1 MREILYGKKFER
13 SIKLAKKRKKDLK
26 KLFKL
31 VEFLQRDELI
41 PARYRNHKLVGDYD
55 GYWELHI
62 EPDWLL
68 VYKKTTDK
76 LYLFDTGT
84 HADLF
89 E

>member
-1 MREILYGKKFER
+1 MKEIVYGKQFEK
-13 SIKLAKKRKKDLK
+13 SVKLAKKRKKDLT

-31 VEFLQRDELI
+31 AECLRKDEPI
-41 PARYRNHKLVGDYD
+41 PARHRNHKLVGDYN
-55 GYWELHI
+55 GFWELHI

-68 VYKKTTDK
+68 IYRKTVDR
-76 LYLFDTGT
+76 LYLFDTGG

>member
-1 MREILYGKKFER
+1 MREIIYGKQFEK
-13 SIKLAKKRKKDLK
+13 SLKLAKKRGKELN

-31 VEFLQRDELI
+31 IGMLQKDIAI
-41 PARYRNHKLVGDYD
+41 PYRNRNHKLIGSYD

-68 VYKKTTDK
+68 IYRKTIDK
-76 LYLFDTGT
+76 LFLYDTGT

-89 E
+89 

>member
-1 MREILYGKKFER
+1 MREILYGKKFEK
-13 SIKLAKKRKKDLK
+13 SIKLAKKRKKDLE

-31 VEFLQRDELI
+31 VESLRKDEPI
-41 PARYRNHKLVGDYD
+41 PARHRNHKLVGDYD

-68 VYKKTTDK
+68 VYKKATDK